1 MAKYGN
7 MKRKNEICAMSI
19 LVPAATNME
28 IAPFIADNKGVD
40 ILVTGVGI
48 PAAIYHIQKKL
59 AINKYDFIV
68 QAGIAGAFTSATE
81 LGDVVIAGK
90 DTFGDIGMEEN
101 ASFTPIFQS
110 GFMDKNE
117 FPFTDGW
124 LINNN
129 LLLQLCSLP
138 IVSAITVNKVSDS
151 AIQKQQSA
159 NNFNAQI
166 ESMEGAA
173 LHYVCLQEHV
183 PFIQLRSISNYVGE
197 RDKSKWKMKASIK
210 NLNEA
215 LQNLIQ
221 TILTN

>member
-1 MAKYGN
+1 
-7 MKRKNEICAMSI
+7 MKRKNEICKMSI
-19 LVPAATNME
+19 LVVAATNME
-28 IAPFIADNKGVD
+28 ITPFIADNKGVD
-40 ILVTGVGI
+40 ILVTGVGM
-48 PAAIYHIQKKL
+48 PAALYHIQKKL
-59 AINKYDFIV
+59 GLSKYDFVI
-68 QAGIAGAFTSATE
+68 QAGIAGAFTSAIE
-81 LGDVVIAGK
+81 LSDVVIVGK
-90 DTFGDIGMEEN
+90 DTFGDIGMEDN

-129 LLLQLCSLP
+129 PLLQLCSLP

-151 AIQKQQSA
+151 AIQKQQSV

-173 LHYVCLQEHV
+173 LHYICLQEHV
-183 PFIQLRSISNYVGE
+183 PFMQLRSISNYVGE
-197 RDKSKWKMKASIK
+197 RDKSKWKMKASIQ

-215 LQNLIQ
+215 LPKMIQ
-221 TILTN
+221 TILMNQL

>member
-1 MAKYGN
+1 
-7 MKRKNEICAMSI
+7 MKRKNEICTMSI
-19 LVPAATNME
+19 LIVAATNME
-28 IAPFIADNKGVD
+28 IASFNADNKVVD

-48 PAAIYHIQKKL
+48 PAALYHIQKKL
-59 AINKYDFIV
+59 ALNTYDSVI
-68 QAGIAGAFTSATE
+68 QAGIAGAFILDLN
-81 LGDVVIAGK
+81 LGDVVIAGR

-117 FPFTDGW
+117 FPFKDGW

-129 LLLQLCSLP
+129 PLLQLCSLP

-151 AIQKQQSA
+151 AVQKQQLA
-159 NNFNAQI
+159 DNFNAQI

-173 LHYVCLQEHV
+173 LHYICLQEQV

-197 RDKSKWKMKASIK
+197 RDKSRWKMKTSIQ

-221 TILTN
+221 TILTNH